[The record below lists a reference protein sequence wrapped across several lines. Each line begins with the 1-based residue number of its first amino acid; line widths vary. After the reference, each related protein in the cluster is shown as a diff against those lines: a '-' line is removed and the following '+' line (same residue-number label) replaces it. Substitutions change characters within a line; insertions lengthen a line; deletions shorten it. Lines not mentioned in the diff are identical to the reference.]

1 MSERSERIS
10 DTAEQAKNTAT
21 PRKSVL
27 LAGGA
32 VIVVALAAIAW
43 FVWPRPSGPLILRT
57 GTPQHLVTVSINSL
71 RIGSTA
77 IDITVTDRAGATKDH
92 AAVRIQVN
100 QPLMGHAGQAIA
112 ATATGPGHFH
122 AAAVPLMM
130 TGPWEL
136 RLSID
141 EHDSVDELTV
151 PIWVGG

>member
-1 MSERSERIS
+1 MS
-10 DTAEQAKNTAT
+10 EQAKNTAT
-21 PRKSVL
+21 PRKGVL

-32 VIVVALAAIAW
+32 VLVLVLAAIVW
-43 FVWPRPSGPLILRT
+43 FVWPRSSGPLVLRT
-57 GTPQHLVTVSINSL
+57 GTPQHLVTVSIDSL

-77 IDITVTDRAGATKDH
+77 IDITVTDRTGRTKDH
-92 AAVRIQVN
+92 AAVRIQAN
-100 QPLMGHAGQAIA
+100 QPLMGHAGAPIA
-112 ATATGPGHFH
+112 ASATGPGHFH

-141 EHDSVDELTV
+141 EHDSVDELAV

>member
-1 MSERSERIS
+1 MSEQVENI
-10 DTAEQAKNTAT
+10 AA
-21 PRKSVL
+21 PRKGVL

-32 VIVVALAAIAW
+32 VVVIVLAAIAW
-43 FVWPRPSGPLILRT
+43 FVWPRPSGPLVLKT
-57 GTPQHLVTVSINSL
+57 GSPQHLVTVSIDSV

-77 IDITVTDRAGATKDH
+77 IDITVTDRIGATKDH
-92 AAVRIQVN
+92 AAVSIQAN
-100 QPLMGHAGQAIA
+100 QPLMGHAGEPVA
-112 ATATGPGHFH
+112 AMATGPGHFH

-141 EHDSVDELTV
+141 EHDSIDELAV